1 MVQLL
6 AALEATGLLDENEP
20 IHHSPPF
27 GPRDIAAPGVFH
39 PGARFNEGAQTRR
52 QTFEGVARRVIME
65 FFESAPSDHAA
76 PVSEAVYLV
85 DLKTGERVRAQR
97 TKLQTVS
104 TVTIDGS
111 SIVYVAH
118 RHHVRAPP
126 VVTAE
131 PPNSVSKKQIVDLRF
146 AEFASHV
153 KGLRNTALYLAK
165 KTPIT
170 PRSVMVPRYGL
181 NVQML

>member
-1 MVQLL
+1 MSRLPTLLFEWQGRMIRLL
-6 AALEATGLLDENEP
+6 AALEATGFLDENEP
-20 IHHSPPF
+20 VHHAPPF
-27 GPRDIAAPGVFH
+27 GPRDIAAPGTFH

-52 QTFEGVARRVIME
+52 QTSEGVARRVIME
-65 FFESAPSDHAA
+65 FFESAPSDDAA

-85 DLKTGERVRAQR
+85 DLKTGERVSAQR

-104 TVTIDGS
+104 TVTVDGS

-118 RHHVRAPP
+118 RHHIGALS

-131 PPNSVSKKQIVDLRF
+131 PTNAVSKKQIVDLRF

-153 KGLRNTALYLAK
+153 KGLRNTAVNLAK
-165 KTPIT
+165 KTPIM
-170 PRSVMVPRYGL
+170 P
-181 NVQML
+181 